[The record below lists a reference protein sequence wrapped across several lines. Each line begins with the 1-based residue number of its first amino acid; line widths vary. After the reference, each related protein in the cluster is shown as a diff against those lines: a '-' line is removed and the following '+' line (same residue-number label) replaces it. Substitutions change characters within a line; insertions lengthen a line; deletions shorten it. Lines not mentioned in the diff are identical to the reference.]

1 MKLDGALQLRSGFGL
16 NELLDL
22 AFSAWPADEE
32 DSGLRLGVRTESPK
46 VHKADSRDASLK

>member
-22 AFSAWPADEE
+22 ALLAWPADEE